1 MTFLGTDEYLT
12 GVLVLNQ
19 CLKNV
24 GSKYPLTVLAS
35 DSVNNESLNILKRNK
50 ISYIIKKDFVPSSE
64 VSKNNSDYGT
74 PHWNKTFGK
83 LYIFGMTEF
92 DKIVYIDSDMLLIK
106 NVDNLFNKENLSAV
120 IAGTKFPGHEKWSQ
134 TLNSGLI
141 VIIPKRDEESR
152 LFNLIKSGKI
162 KKGGDQ
168 EVIHYA
174 YPDWPKSLNLHLN
187 EKYNLLAPYESY
199 YLNQKLVSSETRKII
214 HFVGANKPW
223 MANNFTRIKHTLGI
237 IIHGFKYSKKVKG
250 IKLAVKDYNCYWLM
264 CKKINRDNNL

>member
-1 MTFLGTDEYLT
+1 MKKYTYMTFLGTDEYLT

-106 NVDNLFNKENLSAV
+106 NVDNLFNKEN
-120 IAGTKFPGHEKWSQ
+120 IE
-134 TLNSGLI
+134 N
-141 VIIPKRDEESR
+141 
-152 LFNLIKSGKI
+152 
-162 KKGGDQ
+162 KK
-168 EVIHYA
+168 
-174 YPDWPKSLNLHLN
+174 
-187 EKYNLLAPYESY
+187 
-199 YLNQKLVSSETRKII
+199 
-214 HFVGANKPW
+214 
-223 MANNFTRIKHTLGI
+223 TRIP
-237 IIHGFKYSKKVKG
+237 Y
-250 IKLAVKDYNCYWLM
+250 
-264 CKKINRDNNL
+264 